1 MHLSAGVEDE
11 GAALGGA
18 LQAAWCVARREG
30 RSSARISD
38 FTKGVVALNEA
49 TRCLPDRAR
58 HSHYREL
65 QALRD
70 DLSLSLRGV
79 FARHRALVAG

>member
-1 MHLSAGVEDE
+1 
-11 GAALGGA
+11 
-18 LQAAWCVARREG
+18 VARREG

-49 TRCLPDRAR
+49 TRCLPDRTR
-58 HSHYREL
+58 HSRYREL
-65 QALRD
+65 QSLQD